1 MVPWCEAVRRLPGG
15 GVRIVY
21 LSASG
26 GLGGAER
33 ALLELLAALRGA
45 EPAWELHLVC
55 GADGPLR
62 VAAEGAGA
70 TVHLLTLR
78 RALERSGDAGVG
90 SAASWGRALLRM
102 AAAVP
107 GAAEWG
113 AQLRRLLAT
122 LRPDLVHSN
131 NFKTHLLGAAAVPRG
146 TPFVWHLHD
155 YLSTRA
161 VMSTLMRRARS
172 RCAAAVAVSRSVA
185 ADARAVCG
193 PGLPVHAVHNAVDLE
208 RFRPEGPA
216 LPLHERAGMPPPPPA
231 AVSVGLVATMGL
243 WKGHDVFLRA
253 LALLPPELPLRAYV
267 VGGRIYRTAGSEVDP
282 EALRRQAAELG
293 IAERVGFTGFVEDA
307 AAAMRGLDVV
317 VHASTAPEPFGLVI
331 AEAMACGRPVV
342 VSAAGGAAE
351 IAGEGALL
359 VPPGDAEAMATALLR
374 LAVDA
379 ELRARLGRAG
389 RAHAEAHFGRARLAA
404 QVAAVYRGVLAP

>member
-1 MVPWCEAVRRLPGG
+1 M
-15 GVRIVY
+15 Y
-21 LSASG
+21 LSASA

-33 ALLELLAALRGA
+33 ALLELLAALRVA

-62 VAAEGAGA
+62 EAAGRAGA
-70 TVHLLTLR
+70 TVHLLPLR

-90 SAASWGRALLRM
+90 SAASWGGALLRM

-107 GAAEWG
+107 GAAAWG

-122 LRPDLVHSN
+122 LGPDLVHSN
-131 NFKTHLLGAAAVPRG
+131 GFKTHLLGAAAVPRG
-146 TPFVWHLHD
+146 TPLVWHLHD
-155 YLSTRA
+155 YLSSRA
-161 VMSTLMRRARS
+161 VMSTLMRRARA

-193 PGLPVHAVHNAVDLE
+193 PHLAVHAVHNAVDLE
-208 RFRPEGPA
+208 RFRPDGPA
-216 LPLHERAGMPPPPPA
+216 LRLHERAGMPPPPPG
-231 AVSVGLVATMGL
+231 AVTVGLVATMGL

-253 LALLPPELPLRAYV
+253 LARLPRELPLRAYV
-267 VGGRIYRTAGSEVDP
+267 VGGRIYRTTGSEVDP
-282 EALRRQAAELG
+282 DALRRHAAELG
-293 IAERVGFTGFVEDA
+293 VADRVGFTGFVDDP
-307 AAAMRGLDVV
+307 AAAMRALDVV

-342 VSAAGGAAE
+342 VSDAGGAAE
-351 IAGEGALL
+351 IAGAGALR
-359 VPPGDAEAMATALLR
+359 VPPGDAEALAGALLR
-374 LAVDA
+374 LAGGA
-379 ELRARLGRAG
+379 ELRARLGREG

-404 QVAAVYRGVLAP
+404 RVADVYRGVVA